1 MPSADIHQIFPEDEM
16 KDALVL
22 HANNFKSCYLK
33 NNGNGKFELI
43 PLPDEAQMAPLNGMV
58 VDDFNGDG
66 NLDVA
71 LNGNDFGNEVTD
83 GRYDAMN
90 GLVLL
95 GDGKGN
101 FTPQTILQS
110 GIFIPGDGKAL
121 GRTERTRQYLF
132 DGCITKQGTIKILF
146 ITKRESESNSTSANR

>member
-1 MPSADIHQIFPEDEM
+1 
-16 KDALVL
+16 
-22 HANNFKSCYLK
+22 
-33 NNGNGKFELI
+33 
-43 PLPDEAQMAPLNGMV
+43 MV
-58 VDDFNGDG
+58 TDDFNNDG

-71 LNGNDFGNEVTD
+71 ICGNDFGTEVTN

-110 GIFIPGDGKAL
+110 GLFIPGDAKAL
-121 GRTERTRQYLF
+121 VKLKSIENNYLLAVSQNRGPLKIFNHTTANQKLIPLAANDKTILITLANGQTRKEEIYN
-132 DGCITKQGTIKILF
+132 GTSFLSQSSAFICTNPSMKKIE
-146 ITKRESESNSTSANR
+146 IINNKGEKRAIQ